1 MESGMAMKARDVMV
15 TDVISV
21 SLDTTVREVAEILV
35 EKAIS
40 AVPVLSAS
48 GELVGIVSE
57 GDLLRRVEIGT
68 EKRRSSWLSLFT
80 AAEAESRE
88 FVKAHA
94 RRVSDVMTRPV
105 ITATQDATL
114 EEVATLLEK
123 HGIKRVPIV
132 RDGKVIG
139 IVSRANLLRAFASAS
154 ARALDIPTSDRILRR
169 RLEESLRGQPWGTP
183 WLITTTVQ
191 DGIVNL
197 WGPVA
202 SPEQRQAIRV
212 AAESTLGV
220 KGVRDNLYRM
230 PLAAE

>member
-1 MESGMAMKARDVMV
+1 MV

-21 SLDTTVREVAEILV
+21 SLDATVRDVAGVLV
-35 EKAIS
+35 DKGIS
-40 AVPVLSAS
+40 AVPVLSSS
-48 GELVGIVSE
+48 GELLGIVSE
-57 GDLLRRVEIGT
+57 GDLLRRAETGT
-68 EKRRSSWLSLFT
+68 ERRRSWWLSLFT
-80 AAEAESRE
+80 ATETESRE

-94 RRVSDVMTRPV
+94 RRVSDVMTTPV
-105 ITATQDATL
+105 VTATEHATL

-132 RDGKVIG
+132 DGDKVIG

-154 ARALDIPTSDRILRR
+154 ARALDIPTSDRILRK
-169 RLEESLRGQPWGTP
+169 RLEESLRGQPWGMP

-191 DGIVNL
+191 DGIVDL
-197 WGPVA
+197 WGPVS